1 MILYPAIDIR
11 GGRCV
16 RLIQG
21 DYNRETIFGNDPV
34 EVALRWVNEGATW
47 LHLVDLDGAKSGKPI
62 NLSVVKAIC
71 QAVSVPCQLGG
82 GIRTES
88 DLDAVF
94 DSGIARA
101 IVGTRAIEDPSRFAK
116 WCHAHPG
123 KVALGLDVKD
133 GFPAANGWLEM
144 GGRTLDD
151 LVCDVTSLPLAAV
164 IFTDITRDGT
174 LTGCNILA
182 TGNLANKMKHP
193 VIASGGICD
202 MHEIKALANL
212 GVSGAILGR
221 SLYEGTIKLPDA
233 LKLALTVG
241 LGPNG
246 R

>member
-1 MILYPAIDIR
+1 
-11 GGRCV
+11 
-16 RLIQG
+16 
-21 DYNRETIFGNDPV
+21 
-34 EVALRWVNEGATW
+34 
-47 LHLVDLDGAKSGKPI
+47 
-62 NLSVVKAIC
+62 
-71 QAVSVPCQLGG
+71 
-82 GIRTES
+82 
-88 DLDAVF
+88 
-94 DSGIARA
+94 
-101 IVGTRAIEDPSRFAK
+101 
-116 WCHAHPG
+116 
-123 KVALGLDVKD
+123 VKD
-133 GFPAANGWLEM
+133 GLPAANGWLEM

-221 SLYEGTIKLPDA
+221 SLYEGSIKLPDA